1 MASARSKLL
10 YVSRIWMAGTDFLR
24 LFSSPFMTL
33 PLRVN
38 NDDSSPF
45 MLCVLTVAVVHRMD
59 EGRVRFIII
68 E

>member
-1 MASARSKLL
+1 
-10 YVSRIWMAGTDFLR
+10 MAGTDFLR

>member
-1 MASARSKLL
+1 
-10 YVSRIWMAGTDFLR
+10 MAGTDFLR

-33 PLRVN
+33 LLRVN
-38 NDDSSPF
+38 NGDSSPF
-45 MLCVLTVAVVHRMD
+45 MLCVLTFAVVHRMD